1 MGLKKMQLDNVSLKD
16 VLCMAYKFKQD
27 IENASKDS
35 EDANKDS
42 KDANKD
48 SKDADKDSEDADKVA
63 KMDYTDVDLYNNHKK
78 KLKRIINGL
87 YCLVNDSNDVDIETS
102 LNILTDDL
110 NIYTQ
115 CIIFAVMT
123 MESTRNS
130 SFISKLVQHQFSE
143 ITADD
148 KRDYTNYVF
157 SYLKEFFY
165 NVPIDDSD
173 EEFSVLYDAAK
184 YGYGFKVP
192 RKELTLE
199 ELESLPKKVMER
211 ISKKQ
216 FLLFNNDSE
225 YIKEKEVSE
234 QEINEIKEAVQE
246 SKWEDT
252 FFDLYSKILDSLNY
266 EEYIEKTCDDLA
278 IKIKDSIN
286 EITGF
291 DARKNIIAPSSFFD
305 SYTPNNIND
314 KLSVEIAG
322 ESMAIDLLN
331 NEERKCMLD
340 SLQLHI
346 EKALKA
352 WQNDVSTA
360 LQRKIDN
367 FDFF

>member
-1 MGLKKMQLDNVSLKD
+1 MQLDNVSLKN

-42 KDANKD
+42 KDA
-48 SKDADKDSEDADKVA
+48 DKDSEDADKVA
-63 KMDYTDVDLYNNHKK
+63 KMNYTDVDLYNNHKK
-78 KLKRIINGL
+78 KLKPIINGL
-87 YCLVNDSNDVDIETS
+87 YCLINDSDDVDIETS

-110 NIYTQ
+110 NIYNQ

-123 MESTRNS
+123 MKSSRNS

-173 EEFSVLYDAAK
+173 EEFSVLYDSAK
-184 YGYGFKVP
+184 YGDGFKVP
-192 RKELTLE
+192 IKERKELTLE
-199 ELESLPKKVMER
+199 ELESLSKKVMER

-216 FLLFNNDSE
+216 FFLFNNDSE
-225 YIKEKEVSE
+225 YTKEKEVSE
-234 QEINEIKEAVQE
+234 QEINEIKEAVRE

-252 FFDLYSKILDSLNY
+252 FFDLYSKILDSLKY
-266 EEYIEKTCDDLA
+266 EERIEKTCDDLT

-286 EITGF
+286 EIIGF
-291 DARKNIIAPSSFFD
+291 DARKNIIAPSSFFN

-314 KLSVEIAG
+314 RLSVEIAG
-322 ESMAIDLLN
+322 EYMAIDLLN
-331 NEERKCMLD
+331 DEERMCMLD

-367 FDFF
+367 FDFFK